1 MLLVSLVLMKLLL
14 LNEFNPLFA
23 AMQVLE
29 TKRLS
34 AHRHLTTLLILPFP
48 SCFFTTTCPCLTL
61 KITGMHIAHP
71 PRQVCLMP
79 LSCSPVPLLHET
91 CPSPA
96 SLNITIYSHSVCPP
110 RLSKCHQNSQAP
122 LSIPYPAHL
131 AIPSNCVLKSS
142 IHHNVLL

>member
-14 LNEFNPLFA
+14 LNEFNPLFCCHA
-23 AMQVLE
+23 GPRDQTPLRPSP
-29 TKRLS
+29 TNNF
-34 AHRHLTTLLILPFP
+34 LILPFP

-61 KITGMHIAHP
+61 KITGMHITHP

-79 LSCSPVPLLHET
+79 LSCSPVPLPHET

-96 SLNITIYSHSVCPP
+96 SPNITIYSHSVCPP

-122 LSIPYPAHL
+122 LSTPYPAHL